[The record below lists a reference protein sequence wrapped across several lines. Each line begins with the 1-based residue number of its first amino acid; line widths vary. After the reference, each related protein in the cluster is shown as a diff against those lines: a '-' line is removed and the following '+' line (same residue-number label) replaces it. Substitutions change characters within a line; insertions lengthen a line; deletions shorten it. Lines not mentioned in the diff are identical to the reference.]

1 MATRNDR
8 LNVRVTAAQKRLI
21 SRAAKSAHSSV
32 SDFVLRAVCRASE
45 QVLAEQT
52 HFFLNEEDYIAFQ
65 EALAAPAA
73 YSPELNKVLKEKAP
87 WEE

>member
-8 LNVRVTAAQKRLI
+8 LNVRVTEAQKRLI

-32 SDFVLRAVCRASE
+32 SDFVLKAVCRASE

-52 HFFLNEEDYIAFQ
+52 SFFLNEDDYIAFQ
-65 EALAAPAA
+65 EALERPAK
-73 YSPELNKVLKEKAP
+73 YNPKLDKVLKEKAP
-87 WEE
+87 WED

>member
-1 MATRNDR
+1 MAKRNDR

-21 SRAAKSAHSSV
+21 TRAAKSVHSSV

-52 HFFLNEEDYIAFQ
+52 SFFLNRRSDQ
-65 EALAAPAA
+65 LPTH
-73 YSPELNKVLKEKAP
+73 LT
-87 WEE
+87 

>member
-8 LNVRVTAAQKRLI
+8 LNVRVTEAQKRLI
-21 SRAAKSAHSSV
+21 SRAARSAHSSV
-32 SDFVLRAVCRASE
+32 SDFVLRAVCRAAE

-52 HFFLNEEDYIAFQ
+52 SFFLNEEDYIAFQ
-65 EALAAPAA
+65 EALEGPAQHN
-73 YSPELNKVLKEKAP
+73 PQLNKILKEKAS

>member
-8 LNVRVTAAQKRLI
+8 LNVRVTEAQKRLI
-21 SRAAKSAHSSV
+21 SRAAKSAHSSL

-52 HFFLNEEDYIAFQ
+52 SFFLNEEDYIAFQ
-65 EALAAPAA
+65 EVLEGPAK
-73 YSPELNKVLKEKAP
+73 YNPQLSKVLKEKAP

>member
-8 LNVRVTAAQKRLI
+8 LNVRVTVAQKRLI
-21 SRAAKSAHSSV
+21 SRAAKSTHSSV
-32 SDFVLRAVCRASE
+32 SDFVLREVCRASE

-52 HFFLNEEDYIAFQ
+52 NFFLNEEDYIAFQ
-65 EALAAPAA
+65 EALVAPAA
-73 YSPELNKVLKEKAP
+73 YNPELNKVLKEKAP